1 MRFRFSTIDF
11 LLLGFWGVTAIF
23 GHSLLALILFI
34 MVLFADLMVFPI
46 MELLGKGRDDD
57 QDT

>member
-1 MRFRFSTIDF
+1 MRFRFSTMDL

-34 MVLFADLMVFPI
+34 MVLFADLMVLPI